1 MDVQDGTFV
10 GLVQGKALK
19 LCIALTP
26 DANYFNVGVKYL
38 LMILDPAVLIGIGV
52 GDCSGIKL
60 MASYVPGLHATP
72 LS

>member
-26 DANYFNVGVKYL
+26 DANYFNVGVNL

-52 GDCSGIKL
+52 GDFSGIKL
-60 MASYVPGLHATP
+60 MASHVPGLHASP